1 MNNKLVRL
9 LSMLLCLTLL
19 LSIPFAASAEGK
31 SNIVFWYHDGNPTS
45 NPIFEE
51 LIKRFEAANPQYTV
65 EYVPLPNDSYLQKY
79 NTAIATNTMPDVIT
93 FRDADASAFIN
104 QGALLKIDDAF
115 NAWSEKDLVTPA
127 CMDVVRSVAPDG
139 GIYGIPVYITM
150 DISWYNKK
158 LMDEAGIAPPKTI
171 SEFLALCEQ
180 YAKPDQGA
188 YFYSLRGGA
197 GSLENLLD
205 FIMTYAGDS
214 RLFDDEGNCLLNS
227 DKCVEGFEKYASIYW
242 NNWTSKDS
250 VTNSFKE
257 MVAEFGAGTSMFI
270 NHNSS
275 SLPNHK
281 TNLGEGNFM
290 NVAGPANDE
299 TGDICTKGLSFV
311 GFSVMSGAKNP
322 EGAIE
327 FIKYMGSADAES
339 YLCQMEGRI
348 PVNTGVYDDE
358 WYQQDPYIK
367 VYGEIMASDKTR
379 YITHPIW
386 LPTWNEFRSRVEEP
400 ALQAVLLKEKT
411 AKEALDE
418 MAAYLTKAQKEYL
431 ASK

>member
-1 MNNKLVRL
+1 MKKFSRM
-9 LSMLLCLTLL
+9 LSLILCLSLL
-19 LSIPFAASAEGK
+19 LSFAAYASAEGK
-31 SNIVFWYHDGNPTS
+31 TNIVFWYHDGNPTS

-51 LIKRFEAANPQYTV
+51 LVKRFEAAYPQYTV

-79 NTAIATNTMPDVIT
+79 NTAIATNTMPDVIS

-115 NAWSEKDLVTPA
+115 NAWDEKDLVTPA

-139 GIYGIPVYITM
+139 GIYGMPVYITM

-171 SEFLALCEQ
+171 SEFLSLCEK
-180 YAKPDQGA
+180 YAKPDQGT

-205 FIMTYAGDS
+205 FILTYAGDS

-227 DKCVEGFEKYASIYW
+227 DKCVEGLEKYASIYW

-281 TNLGEGNFM
+281 TNLGEGNFL

-299 TGDICTKGLSFV
+299 TGVICTKGLSFM
-311 GFSVMSGAKNP
+311 GFAVMSGAKNP
-322 EGAIE
+322 EGATE
-327 FIKYMGSADAES
+327 FVKYMGSADAES

-367 VYGEIMASDKTR
+367 VYGEIMASDKTQ

-418 MAAYLTKAQKEYL
+418 MATYLTKAQKEYL

>member
-1 MNNKLVRL
+1 MKKLFRM
-9 LSMLLCLTLL
+9 LSLILCLALL
-19 LSIPFAASAEGK
+19 LSLAVAASAEGK
-31 SNIVFWYHDGNPTS
+31 TNIVFWYHDGNPTS

-51 LIKRFEAANPQYTV
+51 LVRRFEEAYPQYAV

-79 NTAIATNTMPDVIT
+79 NTAVATNTMPDVIS

-115 NAWSEKDLVTPA
+115 DAWEERDLITPA
-127 CMDVVRSVAPDG
+127 CVDVVRSVAPDG

-150 DISWYNKK
+150 DISWYNGK
-158 LMDEAGIAPPKTI
+158 LLDEAGITPPQTI

-180 YAKPDQGA
+180 HAKPDEGT

-197 GSLENLLD
+197 GSLENMLN

-214 RLFDDEGNCLLNS
+214 RIFDDEGNCLLNS
-227 DKCVEGFEKYASIYW
+227 DKCVEGLETYASIYW

-257 MVAEFGAGTSMFI
+257 MVAEFGAGTSMYI

-281 TNLGEGNFM
+281 TNLGEGNFL
-290 NVAGPANDE
+290 NLASPANDE
-299 TGDICTKGLSFV
+299 TGIVCTKDLSFM
-311 GFSVMSGAKNP
+311 GFAVMSGAANP
-322 EGAIE
+322 EGAVE
-327 FIKYMGSADAES
+327 FVKFMGSADAES

-358 WYQQDPYIK
+358 WYLEDAYIN

-386 LPTWNEFRSRVEEP
+386 LPTWNEFRSRVQEP

-411 AKEALDE
+411 AREALDE
-418 MAAYLTKAQKEYL
+418 MAAYLTKAQQEYL